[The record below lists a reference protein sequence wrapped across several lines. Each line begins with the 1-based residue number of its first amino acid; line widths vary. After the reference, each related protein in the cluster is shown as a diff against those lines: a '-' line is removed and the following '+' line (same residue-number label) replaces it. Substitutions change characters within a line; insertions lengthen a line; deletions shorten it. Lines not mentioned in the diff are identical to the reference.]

1 MVTQACAIAEEI
13 CKQPWETYLLGAD
26 NSHVLEE
33 GEFVL
38 LGASNITAIDKSGND
53 ASADVLDNTDKVV
66 LTADEEDITTDP
78 ITNGMLATRIKA
90 GVESLSKYKITFRA
104 ITSLDNQYETDVR
117 MKIKDT

>member
-1 MVTQACAIAEEI
+1 MVTQLCAVAEEI

-38 LGASNITAIDKSGND
+38 LGASDITAVDKNGAD
-53 ASADVLDNTDKVV
+53 ASADVLDNGDKVI

-90 GVESLSKYKITFRA
+90 GTEALSKYKITFRA
-104 ITSLDNQYETDVR
+104 VTSLDNQYETDVR